1 MARIP
6 FFSVRHQP
14 PTHRRWLMMVLSF
27 ALPMLLWCAVSYV
40 PFFWH
45 PLMEIQLG
53 GGPVFV
59 PGDRIPKAS
68 YAELQNK
75 ERLWFTQWQENGA
88 RIDGQWVPG
97 PDQDPVSAGRRL
109 NRSNTKAFYSYAPVL
124 IANEL
129 LDEKNERE
137 ALLIFQ
143 ALQAWKAEQFKG
155 HSLTLSDEN
164 KRRVEAVIT
173 AVTIDD
179 TGTALKYPAEA
190 VLPAAALQGVPANPV
205 FLPAPHEVAV
215 SLVTAFTTPPPR
227 DGDPWLHE
235 RLVHS
240 LWIVVKGFGLALLI
254 GLPIGILAGTFP
266 ALSRL
271 FEPVTNFIGYIPPP
285 AFAALLVAIFGLQD
299 GPKVGIVFIAS
310 VFPMIT
316 MVANTVRSLDTAF
329 IEAAQTL
336 GATKK
341 RLVMRVIIP
350 GSLPRIFDDL
360 RVLLA
365 LGWTILIIAEIT
377 GEKSGLS
384 AYMEQQGRYRHYE
397 AVFAAMLIIGF
408 LGLVVDQFLAAIKPK
423 LFPWL
428 GGQSPR
434 WVNFVTHVISYLPK
448 AAVEQAE
455 QKERY
460 LAEYRESLKEKGSSG

>member
-14 PTHRRWLMMVLSF
+14 PTHRWWLMTVLSF

-45 PLMEIQLG
+45 PLMELQLG

-59 PGDRIPKAS
+59 PGDRIPKES
-68 YAELQNK
+68 YAELQEK
-75 ERLWFTQWQENGA
+75 EQQWFQQWQENGA
-88 RIDGQWVPG
+88 KLEEEWLPG

-109 NRSNTKAFYSYAPVL
+109 KRSNAKAIFSYAPVL
-124 IANEL
+124 IANNL
-129 LDEKNERE
+129 LAEKDERE
-137 ALLIFQ
+137 ALPIYN
-143 ALQAWKAEQFKG
+143 ALQAWQTDGFRGEYL
-155 HSLTLSDEN
+155 SLSNEN
-164 KRRVEAVIT
+164 QRRVESVLAAVH
-173 AVTIDD
+173 IDD
-179 TGTALKYPAEA
+179 EGVTLQYPADA

-205 FLPAPHEVAV
+205 FLPAPHKVAV
-215 SLVTAFTTPPPR
+215 ALVTAFTTAPPR

-341 RLVMRVIIP
+341 RLVLRVIIP

-460 LAEYRESLKEKGSSG
+460 LAKYRESLKKKGSSG